1 MTWQGGRVPRVRR
14 VVTGRA
20 GGVSVPPYDTF
31 NLGDRV
37 GDAAGA
43 VSANRDRL
51 ARAIGADP
59 ERLVWM
65 EQVHGVAVEIV
76 RQPPGG
82 PVTGTDALV
91 TRTPGVVLAA
101 LVADCV
107 PVLLADPAAGVV
119 AAVHAGRVGARAGI
133 VGSVLTAMVELGAD
147 PAATDAL
154 LGPAV
159 CGGCYEVPAAM
170 RDDVQVHLP
179 GSATTTRGGAPGLD
193 LRAGIAAQLDALGV
207 AQIVT
212 DRRCTAEDRT
222 LYSHRRD
229 GVTGRQAALVW
240 TDPA

>member
-82 PVTGTDALV
+82 PVTG
-91 TRTPGVVLAA
+91 
-101 LVADCV
+101 
-107 PVLLADPAAGVV
+107 
-119 AAVHAGRVGARAGI
+119 
-133 VGSVLTAMVELGAD
+133 
-147 PAATDAL
+147 TDAL